1 MDHAK
6 GVLLDAGRS
15 RLVRVVLGVRLLYGE
30 FEAGQYQQAGRE
42 AHDEPEVPAELS
54 ASVGVL
60 EGAADVQQ
68 PAVARYE
75 PYYEHGQGQADADDR
90 EAERYGDYPA
100 DPEQSG
106 GRVAQLATDAC

>member
-54 ASVGVL
+54 VSVRVL
-60 EGAADVQQ
+60 EGTADVQQ
-68 PAVARYE
+68 PTVTRYE
-75 PYYEHGQGQADADDR
+75 PYYQHGQGQANAHDR
-90 EAERYGDYPA
+90 EAKRYGDYPA